1 MTNSA
6 NRLPVVFG
14 LAHFVDATLLRRGYW
29 APRHNSRNLPAAGKA
44 QL

>member
-29 APRHNSRNLPAAGKA
+29 APRHNSANPAAVGEA